1 MSKDARVINETG
13 TRIAGSEEDWLP
25 LQQDERSEFYPGGLF
40 WGIIVGRG
48 EPKWERVKLRKISKT
63 GDQKQISQMVV
74 IAVSCIVRNLYILK
88 AHIHK

>member
-13 TRIAGSEEDWLP
+13 ARIAGSEEDWLP
-25 LQQDERSEFYPGGLF
+25 LQQDERLEFYPGGLF

>member
-13 TRIAGSEEDWLP
+13 ARIAGPEEDWLP
-25 LQQDERSEFYPGGLF
+25 LQQERLEFYPGGLF
-40 WGIIVGRG
+40 WGIIVGR
-48 EPKWERVKLRKISKT
+48 EKPKWETVKLRKISKT